1 MKILQIVY
9 PGLGGTGSV
18 SFSVVEGQKHRKYI
32 NVFLFVGIE
41 KLITD
46 YKKKCKKL
54 NINFEYIHKK
64 RYHIQLR
71 KILVFLKKTKP
82 KIIIIH
88 EYNILPFYIFSLF
101 NKTKLIYVSHT
112 PDKTKKI
119 RQWVLY
125 IFNSFFCHNIILVSK
140 RNKNDFK
147 YKINNL
153 LFKKKVTVI
162 ENGINIKKFSNE

>member
-1 MKILQIVY
+1 MKILQVVY

-18 SFSVVEGQKHRKYI
+18 SFSIVEGQIHRKYI
-32 NVFLFVGIE
+32 NVFLFIGIE

-54 NINFEYIHKK
+54 NINFKYIHKK
-64 RYHIQLR
+64 RYHIKIK
-71 KILVFLKKTKP
+71 KILVFLNKTKP
-82 KIIIIH
+82 KIIILH

-119 RQWVLY
+119 RHWLLH
-125 IFNSFFCHNIILVSK
+125 IFNSFFCHHIILVSK
-140 RNKNDFK
+140 RNKNDFM